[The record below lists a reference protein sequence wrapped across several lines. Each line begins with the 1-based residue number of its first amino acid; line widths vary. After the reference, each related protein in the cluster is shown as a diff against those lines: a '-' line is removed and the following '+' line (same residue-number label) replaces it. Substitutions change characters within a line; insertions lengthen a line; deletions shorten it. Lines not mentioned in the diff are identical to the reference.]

1 MNEILTIQNLTY
13 IVFIIIYAITFVIQK
28 SQFTKQKEII
38 EKYEKMFSIIKID
51 EIEKY
56 VELQKKNTELT
67 IQNKVLDIENQTEK
81 VNKIYNEIDEILKS
95 SKSNLEKSNE
105 ICQRLH
111 RHLNQNKEFVK
122 DLNELNIA
130 EFKEF
135 YEIISEFKNINP
147 KEYSKIETKL
157 LKNVEKYDKLKREK
171 LKNCS

>member
-1 MNEILTIQNLTY
+1 MNEILTFQNITY
-13 IVFIIIYAITFVIQK
+13 LVFIIIYATIFVIQK

-67 IQNKVLDIENQTEK
+67 IQNKVLDLENQTDNLNNISK
-81 VNKIYNEIDEILKS
+81 EIDKILKS

-105 ICQRLH
+105 ISQHLH
-111 RHLNQNKEFVK
+111 NHLNQSKEFVE
-122 DLNELNIA
+122 DLYELNIA

-135 YEIISEFKNINP
+135 YEIISEFKNIKP

-157 LKNVEKYDKLKREK
+157 LKNVEKYDRLKREK
-171 LKNCS
+171 LKKL